1 MKSVYI
7 CSPYRSYLKDP
18 AGRDKEISR
27 NLKLA
32 RKGCRIA
39 VERGFIPVAPHL
51 FFPQFLNEETERD
64 VGIDMGMELLKNC
77 DAVWVLGRTVSDGM
91 AGEIAFARE
100 LGIPVRIMEKPETA
114 AERLMNDLRRRA

>member
-7 CSPYRSYLKDP
+7 CSPYRSYQKDP
-18 AGRDKEISR
+18 AGRDKEIGR

-77 DAVWVLGRTVSDGM
+77 DEVWVLGRTVSDGM

-114 AERLMNDLRRRA
+114 AERLMNDLRRRS